1 MRDTVPYFPLYAEN
15 IIANRHYRSMSL
27 IERGLYM
34 SILLECWPNE
44 SVPSQ
49 PEKMA
54 KVLGFNLEDIKTIPM
69 ENIMK
74 FFKVRD
80 NEIISPELEA
90 KRKEFLETR
99 EKKAAG
105 GRLGAERKKA
115 KRKGNPE
122 GNPVGLPEG
131 SLGYVNSSQLKSDS
145 IQSHHLHNE
154 NIDNGCDDPDS
165 DVPF

>member
-15 IIANRHYRSMSL
+15 IIANRHYRSMTL
-27 IERGLYM
+27 VERGLFI

-44 SVPSQ
+44 SVPSE

-54 KVLGFNLEDIKTIPM
+54 KVLGFNSEHIKAIPM
-69 ENIMK
+69 DNIMK
-74 FFKVRD
+74 FFKIRGS
-80 NEIISPELEA
+80 EIISPELEA

-115 KRKGNPE
+115 KKQGNPE
-122 GNPVGLPEG
+122 GIPIGSPKG
-131 SLGYVNSSQLKSDS
+131 SLGYINLSQINSDS
-145 IQSHHLHNE
+145 VQLGHLHNE
-154 NIDNGCDDPDS
+154 NIDSVHDDPDS
-165 DVPF
+165 DIPF